1 MTLRDNCTPE
11 QLQAHMVLDAAR
23 SGVNVPM
30 ELVNW
35 ALAALGEPVGA

>member
-1 MTLRDNCTPE
+1 MTLRDHCTPE
-11 QLQAHMVLDAAR
+11 QRQAHMVLDAAR
-23 SGVNVPM
+23 SGVNVPV